1 MLLRVEQSDYS
12 KFFDEIIDL
21 FSQIFK
27 NLMNFENQYLLS
39 TQYRDI
45 LEALMG
51 MDYILRIAYEV
62 TGSIDHIS
70 TFVK

>member
-1 MLLRVEQSDYS
+1 
-12 KFFDEIIDL
+12 
-21 FSQIFK
+21 
-27 NLMNFENQYLLS
+27 MNFENQYLLS

-70 TFVK
+70 TFVKQNVDTLDRFKSIF